1 MRRNPDF
8 LLRRVADTNVVVPIG
23 PATEKLAGMI
33 HLNDTGVFLWER
45 LETNQSP
52 ESLAE
57 ALTREYDVDVG
68 RARADVERFL
78 EKLMPTGALLEQE

>member
-8 LLRRVADTNVVVPIG
+8 LLRQVADTHVVVPVG

-33 HLNDTGVFLWER
+33 HLNDTGVFLWEL
-45 LETNQSP
+45 LETEQST

-57 ALTREYDVDVG
+57 ALSREYDVDAT
-68 RARADVERFL
+68 RARTDVERFL
-78 EKLMPTGALLEQE
+78 EKLMPTGALLEQA